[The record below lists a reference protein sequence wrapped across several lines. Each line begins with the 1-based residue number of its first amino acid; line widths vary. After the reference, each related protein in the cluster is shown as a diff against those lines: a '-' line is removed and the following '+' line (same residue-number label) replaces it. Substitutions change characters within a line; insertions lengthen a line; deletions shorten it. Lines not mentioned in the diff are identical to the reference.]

1 MTDRIGGN
9 GGLAS
14 TAIEAA
20 LRRQAEVAA
29 RLRGALGADE
39 TAQPAAHGAARPFAT
54 ELAQGVK
61 QLDAVVQQG
70 ERVHLEILSGRVQDL
85 HEVAA
90 QIKQSDLTFKFAL
103 ATRNKL
109 VEAYREI
116 MRMGV

>member
-1 MTDRIGGN
+1 MVDRISTSS
-9 GGLAS
+9 GLAS

-29 RLRGALGADE
+29 RLRSSLD
-39 TAQPAAHGAARPFAT
+39 TDQAT
-54 ELAQGVK
+54 RQSAPSAPGSFSSELAQGVK
-61 QLDAVVQQG
+61 QLDTVVQQG
-70 ERVHLEILSGRVQDL
+70 ERIHLDILTGKVQDL

-90 QIKQSDLTFKFAL
+90 QIKQSDLAFKFAL

-109 VEAYREI
+109 VEAYREV